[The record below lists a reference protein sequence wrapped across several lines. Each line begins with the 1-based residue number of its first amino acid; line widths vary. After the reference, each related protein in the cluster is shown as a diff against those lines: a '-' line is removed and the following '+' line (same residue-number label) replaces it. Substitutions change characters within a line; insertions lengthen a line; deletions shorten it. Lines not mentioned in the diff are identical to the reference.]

1 MAWDRQEDQL
11 RNLRI
16 FKLLSAP
23 FLLFGFVANSLFPQ
37 ACFCG
42 GACLHGFQ
50 VRAEARPGVP
60 FHSRCSAT
68 QCKSCNL
75 EDVQA
80 IKASNTAHS
89 TDSLETFDTPSVF
102 SNISNDSPNANFLK
116 IFSRSTNRDVNVRPS
131 PTYLQNHS
139 ILL

>member
-1 MAWDRQEDQL
+1 MEWHRQKDQV

-16 FKLLSAP
+16 FKFLLAQ
-23 FLLFGFVANSLFPQ
+23 FLLFGFVANILFPQ

-50 VRAEARPGVP
+50 ASAKARPGVP
-60 FHSRCSAT
+60 FHSRCSGI

-80 IKASNTAHS
+80 LKASNTAHS
-89 TDSLETFDTPSVF
+89 TDSIETFNTPSIF
-102 SNISNDSPNANFLK
+102 LNISDDSPNANFLK
-116 IFSRSTNRDVNVRPS
+116 IFFRSTNRDVKVRTS

-139 ILL
+139 LLL